1 MTPPCRVATGPKAVR
16 KLGTGTAC
24 TAGLPA
30 ITLSRF
36 SRMFFPP
43 IAQREFR
50 VASRRAWTFRVRWIT
65 AAAAA
70 LLAFAVLAFTDV
82 RSRTAG
88 TFLYSTLTFGVFLF
102 AAGAGPFLAAASIS
116 EEKREGT
123 LGLLFLTPLSGW
135 DIVSGKLLITGLNAL
150 LALASVVPV
159 FGLAWILG
167 GVTGAEVGRMSLALV
182 QTLLFSL
189 TVSVAVSAGRR
200 NPAGATAWS
209 GGILA
214 VWIAGA
220 ALLLNW
226 VSPASSLALLRWILS
241 SSPWVLFRA
250 ATDAGFQAKPGEFWT
265 ALTSGQTFAWL
276 ATGVAAFLTHR
287 TWKDADPSGTVSG
300 LGRWIRSHTNPR
312 RPMSSVSLETN
323 PILAWRSTQNSL
335 RPVLWILCGFGTVV
349 VVLALVTQSP
359 PAVPL
364 SFPGLAY
371 GVTPAPA
378 SVAVTAI
385 LLLLKVLFAW
395 QSCEFW
401 THGRRTGELEILLST
416 PLRDDQIL
424 DAQWILL
431 RRAFFAPLSFL
442 ITAVLLSPIA
452 LALLPTVPSPPLLG
466 GGVPMLVGMW
476 LYQIL
481 TLPLELMAI
490 AWMGAWIGLCS
501 KRPGAAFGRTVLL
514 VIVLPALFFCLPS
527 FLVAG
532 LWFGYARHRMSLPI
546 RDILQ
551 DGWRRRSR
559 RTHSAPPDPRALYEG
574 SGKPSV

>member
-1 MTPPCRVATGPKAVR
+1 M
-16 KLGTGTAC
+16 
-24 TAGLPA
+24 
-30 ITLSRF
+30 I
-36 SRMFFPP
+36 FPP

-65 AAAAA
+65 AATAA
-70 LLAFAVLAFTDV
+70 LLAFAVLAFTDA

-88 TFLYSTLTFGVFLF
+88 AFLYSTLTIGAFLF
-102 AAGAGPFLAAASIS
+102 AVGTGPFLAAASIS
-116 EEKREGT
+116 EERREGT

-150 LALASVVPV
+150 LALTSVVPV

-167 GVTGAEVGRMSLALV
+167 GVTGAEVGRMSVALV

-209 GGILA
+209 GAILT
-214 VWIAGA
+214 VWVAGSP
-220 ALLLNW
+220 LLLNW
-226 VSPASSLALLRWILS
+226 AFPSGGPAPLRWILS
-241 SSPWVLFRA
+241 SSPWILFRA
-250 ATDAGFQAKPGEFWT
+250 ATDAGYQANPGDFWT
-265 ALTSGQTFAWL
+265 ALASGQTCAWL
-276 ATGVAAFLTHR
+276 ATAVAAFLTHR
-287 TWKDADPSGTVSG
+287 TWKDAEPSRTSSG
-300 LGRWIRSHTNPR
+300 IGRWIRPHAAVR
-312 RPMSSVSLETN
+312 DPMSPASLKTN
-323 PILAWRSTQNSL
+323 PILAWRSTRSSL
-335 RPVLWILCGFGTVV
+335 RPVLWILSGFGAVV
-349 VVLALVTQSP
+349 VVLALATQSS

-364 SFPGLAY
+364 TLPSLAY
-371 GVTPAPA
+371 GAPPALV
-378 SVAVTAI
+378 SVVVTAI

-416 PLRDDQIL
+416 PVRDDQIL

-431 RRAFFAPLSFL
+431 RRAFLAPLVFL
-442 ITAVLLSPIA
+442 IAVVLLSPIA
-452 LALLPTVPSPPLLG
+452 MALLPTVPMPPLPG
-466 GGVPMLVGMW
+466 GGILTAVGMW
-476 LYQIL
+476 LYQIVS
-481 TLPLELMAI
+481 LPLELLAI
-490 AWMGAWIGLCS
+490 AWMGAWIGLSS

-532 LWFGYARHRMSLPI
+532 LWFGYARNRMSLPI

-551 DGWRRRSR
+551 DGWRRRTKR
-559 RTHSAPPDPRALYEG
+559 KNATPPDPRALYEG
-574 SGKPSV
+574 SGKL

>member
-1 MTPPCRVATGPKAVR
+1 M
-16 KLGTGTAC
+16 
-24 TAGLPA
+24 
-30 ITLSRF
+30 I
-36 SRMFFPP
+36 FPP

-65 AAAAA
+65 AAAGA

-88 TFLYSTLTFGVFLF
+88 TFLYSTLTFGAFLF
-102 AAGAGPFLAAASIS
+102 AVGSGPFLAAASIS
-116 EEKREGT
+116 EERREGT

-135 DIVSGKLLITGLNAL
+135 DIVAGKLLIVGLNAL

-167 GVTGAEVGRMSLALV
+167 GVTGAEVGRMSVALV

-209 GGILA
+209 GA
-214 VWIAGA
+214 VLTAWIAGGA
-220 ALLLNW
+220 ILLNRLPPSA
-226 VSPASSLALLRWILS
+226 VLAPLRWILD
-241 SSPWVLFRA
+241 SSPWILFRA
-250 ATDAGFQAKPGEFWT
+250 ATDAAFKANPGEFWT
-265 ALTSGQTFAWL
+265 ALASGQCGTWFSVAF
-276 ATGVAAFLTHR
+276 AAFLTQR
-287 TWKDADPSGTVSG
+287 TWKDADPSGTTSG
-300 LGRWIRSHTNPR
+300 IGRWIRFPSAPR
-312 RPMSSVSLETN
+312 RPMSPDALETN
-323 PILAWRSTQNSL
+323 PVLAWRSTRSNL
-335 RPVLWILCGFGTVV
+335 RPVLWILCGFGTMV

-364 SFPGLAY
+364 SLPGLAY

-431 RRAFFAPLSFL
+431 RKAFFSPLSFL
-442 ITAVLLSPIA
+442 ITAVILSPVA
-452 LALLPTVPSPPLLG
+452 LELLPIIPSPPLPG
-466 GGVPMLVGMW
+466 GGVPVLVGMW
-476 LYQIL
+476 SYQIL

-490 AWMGAWIGLCS
+490 AWMGAWIGLSS
-501 KRPGAAFGRTVLL
+501 KRPGAALGRTVLL
-514 VIVLPALFFCLPS
+514 VIVLPAFFFCLPT

-532 LWFGYARHRMSLPI
+532 VWFGYARNRMSLPI

-551 DGWRRRSR
+551 DEWRRRSKR
-559 RTHSAPPDPRALYEG
+559 KNSTPPDPQALYEG
-574 SGKPSV
+574 LGKRSR